1 VVRVQGFSYTT
12 EGLNKMIC
20 PRCNSSQIPNN
31 ETPGAYPGALS
42 RADNKTEICSRCGSH
57 EAAEAYYNFAYGIP
71 ENVTPISQWP
81 MQVYS
86 L

>member
-1 VVRVQGFSYTT
+1 MKPQ
-12 EGLNKMIC
+12 ELI
-20 PRCNSSQIPNN
+20 
-31 ETPGAYPGALS
+31 
-42 RADNKTEICSRCGSH
+42 EICSRCGSH